1 MCKKNCQR
9 FGHIRAAIL
18 RLSCLNWTAW
28 QVPQTTQMSFG
39 DRRET
44 YTIAHKK
51 GRPLR
56 VFLFYSSPCRTGRL
70 FKIIA
75 GLPKRQQQIDKMS
88 HNKRSDLPL
97 WVVNCCY
104 AYQHARAGQKRPR
117 RLGRGQSD
125 REEGRPQQEGHLA
138 VNDCTVTLIS

>member
-70 FKIIA
+70 IKNIILLGFRSVNSKSTKCRTTSDPTYRF
-75 GLPKRQQQIDKMS
+75 GLLIVVMHINMRELDK
-88 HNKRSDLPL
+88 K
-97 WVVNCCY
+97 
-104 AYQHARAGQKRPR
+104 
-117 RLGRGQSD
+117 D
-125 REEGRPQQEGHLA
+125 RVA
-138 VNDCTVTLIS
+138 